1 MCERGRGEAAERRRR
16 CVRALSRL
24 GADLLS
30 WVPGTPMCAR
40 PLSSGG
46 DHQIIIRARRGRA
59 AIVGLCD

>member
-1 MCERGRGEAAERRRR
+1 MSAGEGRQPSGDGGVYARR
-16 CVRALSRL
+16 LSRL
-24 GADLLS
+24 GDLLS

>member
-16 CVRALSRL
+16 CCVRALSRL
-24 GADLLS
+24 GDLLS